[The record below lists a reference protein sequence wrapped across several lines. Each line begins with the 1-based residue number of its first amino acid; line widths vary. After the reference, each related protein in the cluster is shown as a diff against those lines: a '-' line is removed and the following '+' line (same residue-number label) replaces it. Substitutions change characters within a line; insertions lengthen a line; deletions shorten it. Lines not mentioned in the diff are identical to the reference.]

1 MKKIFY
7 SALCVAAL
15 ATTSCSEFLETSSPS
30 VVDGDFVFSN
40 MTTARAAMD
49 GTYEA
54 FRDAIQNDL
63 FGDGFYYA
71 MDVTGSDIE
80 RHPES
85 YTAQL
90 PRHEPECFY
99 VNGTVTGSYVAT
111 GYQKESPSNGYAR
124 SFNTIS
130 KANAVISAMEAMPGF
145 EEQIAAGQPTD
156 ILNLYGE
163 AIAIRAT
170 CYRELIKY
178 YGDVPYNDTFGEPA
192 GGLVGRDSIFE
203 ACLADL
209 QRVEPIMYRLG
220 EKGTDASQITR
231 TYVQGL
237 IGRMA
242 LEAGGYHTRR
252 SDITYH
258 DIDGNVISFEQKGK
272 VNASADNAVYN
283 RRTDYKKFYEIA
295 KTYFGKVLENPGTA
309 KFHLTDPRKNE
320 AARQYNNPYQY
331 FFEQMHETKTE
342 TLADESIYEIV
353 MTMGSGNDARPYSF
367 GRPSA
372 GGSKLSASAGMP
384 CKNYGQ
390 GRINPAFYYGMFDP
404 NDMRRDVSIAVT
416 GSKGNGS
423 EKLLPMA
430 PGSQSNGGGLSLNK
444 WDENRQ
450 DMPYSGQR
458 KSGINAPYM
467 RMAEVYLGY
476 AEACAVTGDEATA
489 KQYLKIVRERSFP
502 AGKANTDA
510 FIASRA
516 SLVEAIIDERGF
528 EYAGEGDRR
537 YTLIRSGFIGEKIKA
552 VKELTKAMLEGL
564 KANGYYEFENG
575 NVISDYVYTKL
586 VDGNAVLGYRLTA
599 QASEAQLADP
609 AKKELVYPSW
619 RGQHDNWESV
629 CAAGGFTYAGAT
641 KTNLAIQGLF
651 EKVDGAALEAAGY
664 TKEAWG
670 KALVDNEEDYYNK
683 YFNGYDF
690 ETAPVYTWPFTPN
703 VVATGGFLNGYGFM
717 N

>member
-1 MKKIFY
+1 MKKILY
-7 SALCVAAL
+7 SALCVAFA
-15 ATTSCSEFLETSSPS
+15 ASSCSDFLETNSPS
-30 VVDGDFVFSN
+30 VVDGDIVFSN
-40 MTTARAAMD
+40 MTSARAAMD

-99 VNGTVTGSYVAT
+99 VNGTVTGSYNAT

-124 SFNTIS
+124 CFKTIGN
-130 KANAVISAMEAMPGF
+130 ANAIISAMEAMSNF
-145 EEQIAAGQPTD
+145 EEEMAAGVPTEV
-156 ILNLYGE
+156 LNLYGE
-163 AIAIRAT
+163 AVAIRAT

-178 YGDVPYNDTFGEPA
+178 YGDVPYTNKA
-192 GGLVGRDSIFE
+192 GVAGVGLVGRDSIYE

-209 QRVEPIMYRLG
+209 IRVEPIMYRLG
-220 EKGTDASQITR
+220 EKGTGKDQISR

-242 LEAGGYHTRR
+242 MEAGGYHTRR
-252 SDITYH
+252 SDVVYR
-258 DIDGNVISFEQKGK
+258 DIEGKEISFEQKGK
-272 VNASADNAVYN
+272 VNANADNAFYG
-283 RRTDYKKFYEIA
+283 RRSDYKKFYETA
-295 KTYFGKVLENPGTA
+295 KTYFGKVLENSGTA
-309 KFHLTDPRKNE
+309 ELLLTDPRKNE
-320 AARQYNNPYQY
+320 ENGRQYNNPYQY
-331 FFEQMHETKTE
+331 FFEEMHQPDEHFAT
-342 TLADESIYEIV
+342 ESIYEIP

-372 GGSKLSASAGMP
+372 GGSKLSKNAGMP

-404 NDMRRDVSIAVT
+404 NDMRRDVSVAVT
-416 GSKGNGS
+416 GSKGDGS
-423 EKLLPMA
+423 EKLLPIK
-430 PGSQSNGGGLSLNK
+430 PGSQTNGGGLSLNK

-450 DMPYSGQR
+450 AKPYTAQR

-467 RMAEVYLGY
+467 RMAEIYLGY
-476 AEACAVTGDEATA
+476 AEACAMTGDDATA
-489 KQYLKIVRERSFP
+489 KQYMKIIRERSFP

-510 FIASRA
+510 FIASRG

-537 YTLIRSGFIGEKIKA
+537 WTLIRTGYIGEKIKA
-552 VKELTKAMLEGL
+552 AKDLTEKMINGL
-564 KANGYYEFENG
+564 RTNGKYEFENG
-575 NVISDYVYTKL
+575 NVISNYVYTKL
-586 VDGNAVLGYRLTA
+586 VDGKSALGYRLTA
-599 QASEAQLADP
+599 QCPAD
-609 AKKELVYPSW
+609 ATGEEKALLYPSW

-629 CAAGGFTYAGAT
+629 CEAGGFKYAGAT

-651 EKVDGAALEAAGY
+651 EEVDGAALVAAGY
-664 TKEAWG
+664 TKEEWG

-683 YFNGYDF
+683 FFNGYDY
-690 ETAPVYTWPFTPN
+690 ETAPIYMWPFTPN
-703 VVATGGFLNGYGFM
+703 TIMTGGIKNGYGFQ

>member
-331 FFEQMHETKTE
+331 FFEQMHETKAE

-552 VKELTKAMLEGL
+552 VKELTKAMIEGL

>member
-331 FFEQMHETKTE
+331 FFEQMHETKSE

-372 GGSKLSASAGMP
+372 GGSKLKANAGMP

-416 GSKGNGS
+416 GSKGDGS
-423 EKLLPMA
+423 EKLLPLK

-552 VKELTKAMLEGL
+552 VKELTKAMIEGL

-599 QASEAQLADP
+599 QASDAQLADP

-629 CAAGGFTYAGAT
+629 CAAGGFTYTGAT

-664 TKEAWG
+664 TKEEWG
-670 KALVDNEEDYYNK
+670 KALVANEEDYYNK

-690 ETAPVYTWPFTPN
+690 VTAPVYTWPFTPN

>member
-331 FFEQMHETKTE
+331 FFEQMHETKAE

-416 GSKGNGS
+416 GSKGDGS

-552 VKELTKAMLEGL
+552 VKELTKAMIEGL

>member
-7 SALCVAAL
+7 SALCVAFA
-15 ATTSCSEFLETSSPS
+15 ASSCSDFLETESPS

-80 RHPES
+80 RHPEA
-85 YTAQL
+85 YGAQL

-99 VNGTVTGSYVAT
+99 VNGTVTSSYVAT

-124 SFNTIS
+124 SFKTIS
-130 KANAVISAMEAMPGF
+130 NANAVISAMEAMPGF
-145 EEQIAAGQPTD
+145 EEEIAAGVPTD

-163 AIAIRAT
+163 AVAIRAT
-170 CYRELIKY
+170 AYRELIKY

-203 ACLADL
+203 ACIADL
-209 QRVEPIMYRLG
+209 IRVEPIMYRLG
-220 EKGTDASQITR
+220 EKGTDKDQISR

-242 LEAGGYHTRR
+242 MEAGGYHTRR
-252 SDITYH
+252 SDIVYR
-258 DIDGNVISFEQKGK
+258 DIEGNEIAFETKGK
-272 VNASADNAVYN
+272 PNANAANAVYG
-283 RRTDYKKFYEIA
+283 RRSDYKKFYEIA
-295 KTYFGKVLENPGTA
+295 KTYFKACLDNSGTA
-309 KFHLTDPRKNE
+309 QLLLTDPRANVG
-320 AARQYNNPYQY
+320 NPYQY
-331 FFEQMHETKTE
+331 FFEEMHMGDEHYAT
-342 TLADESIYEIV
+342 ESIYEIP

-372 GGSKLSASAGMP
+372 GGSSLKANAGMP

-404 NDMRRDVSIAVT
+404 NDMRRDVSVAVT
-416 GSKGNGS
+416 GSKGDGS
-423 EKLLPMA
+423 EQLLPFV
-430 PGSQSNGGGLSLNK
+430 PGSQTKGGGLSLNK

-450 DMPYSGQR
+450 TLPYAKQR

-467 RMAEVYLGY
+467 RMAEIYLGY
-476 AEACAVTGDEATA
+476 AEACAMTGDEATA
-489 KQYLKIVRERSFP
+489 KQYMKIIRERSFP

-510 FIASRA
+510 FIASRG

-537 YTLIRSGFIGEKIKA
+537 YTLIRSGFIAEKIKA
-552 VKELTKAMLEGL
+552 TKELTKKMIDGL
-564 KANGYYEFENG
+564 RANGKYEFENG
-575 NVISDYVYTKL
+575 NVISDYIYTKL
-586 VDGNAVLGYRLTA
+586 VDGKKVLGYRLTTEPTA
-599 QASEAQLADP
+599 EELADP
-609 AKKELVYPSW
+609 AKKELVYPAW
-619 RGQHDNWESV
+619 RGQHNDWESV
-629 CAAGGFTYAGAT
+629 CQAGGFEFTGA
-641 KTNLAIQGLF
+641 KELTNLAIQGLF
-651 EKVDGAALEAAGY
+651 EEVDGAALEAAGY
-664 TKEAWG
+664 TKEKWG
-670 KALVDNEEDYYNK
+670 IALVENEEDYHNK
-683 YFNGYDF
+683 YFNGYDYQS
-690 ETAPVYTWPFTPN
+690 APIYLWPFTPN
-703 VVATGGFLNGYGFM
+703 VVATGGFTNGYGFQ

>member
-1 MKKIFY
+1 MKKILY

-15 ATTSCSEFLETSSPS
+15 ATTSCSDFLETSSPS

-63 FGDGFYYA
+63 FGDGLYYA
-71 MDVTGSDIE
+71 SDIAGSDIE

-99 VNGTVTGSYVAT
+99 VNGTVTSTYNAT

-124 SFNTIS
+124 CFKTIS
-130 KANAVISAMEAMPGF
+130 NANAVISAMEAMPGF
-145 EEQIAAGQPTD
+145 DEQIAAGVPTE

-192 GGLVGRDSIFE
+192 GALVGRDSIYE
-203 ACLADL
+203 ACIADL
-209 QRVEPIMYRLG
+209 INVEPIMYRLG
-220 EKGTDASQITR
+220 EKGTDKNQISR

-252 SDITYH
+252 SDIVYH
-258 DIDGNVISFEQKGK
+258 DIEGNVISFEQKGK
-272 VNASADNAVYN
+272 VNASAENAVYN

-295 KTYFGKVLENPGTA
+295 KTYFGYCIENSGTA

-331 FFEQMHETKTE
+331 FFEQMHQGDEVY
-342 TLADESIYEIV
+342 ADESIYEIA

-367 GRPSA
+367 GRPSS
-372 GGSKLSASAGMP
+372 GGSKLSKNAGMP

-404 NDMRRDVSIAVT
+404 NDMRRDVSVAVT
-416 GSKGNGS
+416 GSNGNGS
-423 EKLLPMA
+423 EAILPIA
-430 PGSQSNGGGLSLNK
+430 PNSQAKGGGLSLNK

-450 DMPYSGQR
+450 AKPYSAQR

-476 AEACAVTGDEATA
+476 AEACAMTGDNATA

-510 FIASRA
+510 FIASRG

-552 VKELTKAMLEGL
+552 TKDLTKAMIDGL
-564 KANGYYEFENG
+564 KANGYYQFENG
-575 NVISDYVYTKL
+575 NVISNYVYTKL
-586 VDGNAVLGYRLTA
+586 VDAKSLIGYRLTA
-599 QASEAQLADP
+599 QASEAQMADP
-609 AKKELVYPSW
+609 EIKAIVYPSW
-619 RGQHDNWESV
+619 RGQHDDWASV
-629 CAAGGFTYAGAT
+629 CSAGGFEFAGA
-641 KTNLAIQGLF
+641 KDNTNLAIQGLF
-651 EKVDGAALEAAGY
+651 EQVDGEALKAAGY
-664 TKEAWG
+664 SEVEWG
-670 KALVDNEEDYYNK
+670 KALVANEEDYYNK
-683 YFNGYDF
+683 FFNGYDF
-690 ETAPVYTWPFTPN
+690 VTAPVYLWPFTPN
-703 VVATGGFLNGYGFM
+703 VVSTGGFRNGYGFQ

>member
-331 FFEQMHETKTE
+331 FFEQMHETKSE

-372 GGSKLSASAGMP
+372 GGSKLKANAGMP

-416 GSKGNGS
+416 GSKGDGS
-423 EKLLPMA
+423 EKLLPMK

-552 VKELTKAMLEGL
+552 VKELTKAMIEGL

-629 CAAGGFTYAGAT
+629 CAAGGFTYTGAT

-664 TKEAWG
+664 TKEEWG
-670 KALVDNEEDYYNK
+670 KALVANEEDYYNK
-683 YFNGYDF
+683 FFNGYDF

>member
-7 SALCVAAL
+7 SALCVAFA
-15 ATTSCSEFLETSSPS
+15 ASSCSDFLETESPS

-99 VNGTVTGSYVAT
+99 VNGTVTSSYVAT

-124 SFNTIS
+124 SFKTIS
-130 KANAVISAMEAMPGF
+130 NANAVISAMEAMPGF
-145 EEQIAAGQPTD
+145 EEEIAAGVPTD

-163 AIAIRAT
+163 AVAIRAT
-170 CYRELIKY
+170 AYRELIKY

-203 ACLADL
+203 ACIADL
-209 QRVEPIMYRLG
+209 IRVEPIMYRLG
-220 EKGTDASQITR
+220 EKGTDKDQISR

-252 SDITYH
+252 SDIVYR
-258 DIDGNVISFEQKGK
+258 DIDGNEISFETKGK
-272 VNASADNAVYN
+272 PNANAAQAVYG

-295 KTYFGKVLENPGTA
+295 KTYFKACLDNSGTA
-309 KFHLTDPRKNE
+309 QLLLTDPRANND
-320 AARQYNNPYQY
+320 AGNRQYNNPYQY
-331 FFEQMHETKTE
+331 FFEEMHMGDEHYAT
-342 TLADESIYEIV
+342 ESIYEIP

-372 GGSKLSASAGMP
+372 GGSKLSAKAGMP

-416 GSKGNGS
+416 GSKGDGS
-423 EKLLPMA
+423 EKLLPFA

-450 DMPYSGQR
+450 AKPYAAQR

-467 RMAEVYLGY
+467 RMAEIYLGY
-476 AEACAVTGDEATA
+476 AEACAVTDDEATA
-489 KQYLKIVRERSFP
+489 KQYMKIIRERSFP

-510 FIASRA
+510 FIASRG

-537 YTLIRSGFIGEKIKA
+537 YTLIRTGFIADKIKA
-552 VKELTKAMLEGL
+552 TKELTKKMIDGL
-564 KANGYYEFENG
+564 KANGKYEFENG

-586 VDGNAVLGYRLTA
+586 VDGKAVLGYRLTA
-599 QASEAQLADP
+599 QCPEGATGEEKAL
-609 AKKELVYPSW
+609 LYPSW

-629 CAAGGFTYAGAT
+629 CAAGGFEFAGA
-641 KTNLAIQGLF
+641 KELTNLAIQGLF
-651 EKVDGAALEAAGY
+651 EEVDGAALEAAGY
-664 TKEAWG
+664 EKVEWG
-670 KALVDNEEDYYNK
+670 KALAANEEDYYNK
-683 YFNGYDF
+683 YFNGYDYQS
-690 ETAPVYTWPFTPN
+690 APIYMWPFTPN
-703 VVATGGFLNGYGFM
+703 VIATGGFTNGYGFQ

>member
-80 RHPES
+80 RHPET

-99 VNGTVTGSYVAT
+99 VNGTVTGSYIAT

-331 FFEQMHETKTE
+331 FFEQMHETKAE

-372 GGSKLSASAGMP
+372 GGSKLKANAGMP

-552 VKELTKAMLEGL
+552 VKELTKAMIEGL

-670 KALVDNEEDYYNK
+670 KALVANEEDYYNK

>member
-331 FFEQMHETKTE
+331 FFEQMHETKAE

-372 GGSKLSASAGMP
+372 GGSKLTTKAGMP

-416 GSKGNGS
+416 GSKGDGS

-450 DMPYSGQR
+450 DMPYSAQR

-552 VKELTKAMLEGL
+552 VKELTKAMIEGL

-599 QASEAQLADP
+599 QASETQLADP

-629 CAAGGFTYAGAT
+629 CAAGGFTYTGAT

-664 TKEAWG
+664 TKEEWG
-670 KALVDNEEDYYNK
+670 KALVANEEDYYNK
-683 YFNGYDF
+683 FFNGYDF

>member
-372 GGSKLSASAGMP
+372 GGSKLKANAGMP

-416 GSKGNGS
+416 GSKGDGS
-423 EKLLPMA
+423 EKLLPMK

-552 VKELTKAMLEGL
+552 VKELTKAMIEGL

-629 CAAGGFTYAGAT
+629 CAAGGFTYTGAT

-664 TKEAWG
+664 TKEEWG
-670 KALVDNEEDYYNK
+670 KALVANEEDYYNK
-683 YFNGYDF
+683 FFNGYDF

>member
-331 FFEQMHETKTE
+331 FFEQMHETKSE

-372 GGSKLSASAGMP
+372 GGSKLKANAGMP

-416 GSKGNGS
+416 GSKGDGS
-423 EKLLPMA
+423 EKLLPMK

-552 VKELTKAMLEGL
+552 VKELTQAMIEGL

-629 CAAGGFTYAGAT
+629 CAAGGFTYTGAT

-664 TKEAWG
+664 TKEEWG
-670 KALVDNEEDYYNK
+670 KALVANEEDYYNK
-683 YFNGYDF
+683 FFNGYDF

>member
-331 FFEQMHETKTE
+331 FFEQMHETKSE

-372 GGSKLSASAGMP
+372 GGSKLTTKAGMP

-416 GSKGNGS
+416 GSKGDGS

-552 VKELTKAMLEGL
+552 VKELTKAMIEGL

-629 CAAGGFTYAGAT
+629 CAAGGFTYTGAT

-664 TKEAWG
+664 TKEEWG
-670 KALVDNEEDYYNK
+670 KALVANEEDYYNK

-690 ETAPVYTWPFTPN
+690 VTAPVYTWPFTPN

>member
-7 SALCVAAL
+7 SALCVAFA
-15 ATTSCSEFLETSSPS
+15 ASSCSDFLETESPS

-80 RHPES
+80 RHPEA
-85 YTAQL
+85 YGAQL

-124 SFNTIS
+124 SFKTIS
-130 KANAVISAMEAMPGF
+130 NANAVISAMEAKPGF
-145 EEQIAAGQPTD
+145 EEEIAAGVPTD
-156 ILNLYGE
+156 LLNLYGE
-163 AIAIRAT
+163 AVAIRAT
-170 CYRELIKY
+170 AYRELIKY

-203 ACLADL
+203 ACIADL
-209 QRVEPIMYRLG
+209 IRVEPIMYRLG
-220 EKGTDASQITR
+220 EKGTDKDQISR

-252 SDITYH
+252 SDIVYR
-258 DIDGNVISFEQKGK
+258 DIEGNEISFETKGK
-272 VNASADNAVYN
+272 PNANAANAVYG
-283 RRTDYKKFYEIA
+283 RRSDYKKFYEIA
-295 KTYFGKVLENPGTA
+295 KTYFKACLDNSGTA
-309 KFHLTDPRKNE
+309 QLLLTDPRKNND
-320 AARQYNNPYQY
+320 AGNRQYNNPYQY
-331 FFEQMHETKTE
+331 FFEEMHMGDEHYAT
-342 TLADESIYEIV
+342 ESIYEIP

-372 GGSKLSASAGMP
+372 GGSSLKKNAGMP

-416 GSKGNGS
+416 GSKGDGS
-423 EKLLPMA
+423 EQLLPFV
-430 PGSQSNGGGLSLNK
+430 PGSQTKGGGLSLNK

-450 DMPYSGQR
+450 KLPYAKQR

-467 RMAEVYLGY
+467 RIAEIYLGY
-476 AEACAVTGDEATA
+476 AEACAMTGDEATA
-489 KQYLKIVRERSFP
+489 KQYMKIIRERSFP

-510 FIASRA
+510 FIASRG

-537 YTLIRSGFIGEKIKA
+537 YTLIRTGFIAEKIKA
-552 VKELTKAMLEGL
+552 TKELTKKMIDGL
-564 KANGYYEFENG
+564 KANGKYEFENG

-586 VDGNAVLGYRLTA
+586 VDGKAVLGYRLTA
-599 QASEAQLADP
+599 QCPEGATGEEKAL
-609 AKKELVYPSW
+609 LYPSW

-629 CAAGGFTYAGAT
+629 CAAGGFEFAGA
-641 KTNLAIQGLF
+641 KELTNLAIQGLF
-651 EKVDGAALEAAGY
+651 EEVDGAALEAAGY
-664 TKEAWG
+664 TKVEWG
-670 KALVDNEEDYYNK
+670 KALAANEEDYHNK
-683 YFNGYDF
+683 YFNGYDYQS
-690 ETAPVYTWPFTPN
+690 APIYMWPFTPN
-703 VVATGGFLNGYGFM
+703 VIATGGFTNGYGFQ

>member
-15 ATTSCSEFLETSSPS
+15 ATTSCSDFLETSSPS

-99 VNGTVTGSYVAT
+99 VNGTVTGTYVAT

-130 KANAVISAMEAMPGF
+130 KANAVISAMEAMDGF

-163 AIAIRAT
+163 AVAIRAT

-192 GGLVGRDSIFE
+192 GDLVGRDSIFE
-203 ACLADL
+203 ACLIDL

-252 SDITYH
+252 SDIVYR
-258 DIDGNVISFEQKGK
+258 DIDGNEISFEQKGK
-272 VNASADNAVYN
+272 VNANADNAVYN

-320 AARQYNNPYQY
+320 EARQYNNPYQY

-372 GGSKLSASAGMP
+372 GGSKLKANAGMP

-416 GSKGNGS
+416 GSKGDGS
-423 EKLLPMA
+423 EKLLPMK

-510 FIASRA
+510 FIASRG

-552 VKELTKAMLEGL
+552 VKELTKAMIAGL
-564 KANGYYEFENG
+564 KADHYYEFENG

-586 VDGNAVLGYRLTA
+586 VDGNDVLGYRLTA

-609 AKKELVYPSW
+609 AKKELAYPSW

-629 CAAGGFTYAGAT
+629 CAAGGFTFAGAT

-664 TKEAWG
+664 TKEEWG

-690 ETAPVYTWPFTPN
+690 ETAPIYLWPFTPN
-703 VVATGGFLNGYGFM
+703 VVATGGFRNGYGFQ

>member
-331 FFEQMHETKTE
+331 FFEQMHETKAE

-372 GGSKLSASAGMP
+372 GGSKLTASAGMP

-416 GSKGNGS
+416 GSKGDGS

-450 DMPYSGQR
+450 DMPYSAQR

-683 YFNGYDF
+683 FFNGYDF

>member
-15 ATTSCSEFLETSSPS
+15 ATTSCSDFLETSSPS

-130 KANAVISAMEAMPGF
+130 KANAVISAMEQMEGF

-163 AIAIRAT
+163 AVAIRAT

-203 ACLADL
+203 ACLQDL
-209 QRVEPIMYRLG
+209 IRVEPIMYRLG
-220 EKGTDASQITR
+220 EKGTDASQISR

-242 LEAGGYHTRR
+242 LEAAGYHTRR
-252 SDITYH
+252 SDIVYH
-258 DIDGNVISFEQKGK
+258 DIEGNVINFEQKGK
-272 VNASADNAVYN
+272 PNAAAENAVYG
-283 RRTDYKKFYEIA
+283 RRSDYKKFYEIA
-295 KTYFGKVLENPGTA
+295 KTYFKACLDNPGTA

-320 AARQYNNPYQY
+320 ANRQYNNPYQY
-331 FFEQMHETKTE
+331 FFEQMHVTGEEK
-342 TLADESIYEIV
+342 LADESIYEIV

-372 GGSKLSASAGMP
+372 GGSKLSATAGMP

-416 GSKGNGS
+416 GSKGDGS
-423 EKLLPMA
+423 EKLLPIK

-450 DMPYSGQR
+450 AMPYTGQR

-467 RMAEVYLGY
+467 RMAEIYLGY
-476 AEACAVTGDEATA
+476 AEACAMTGDEATA

-510 FIASRA
+510 FIAKYA
-516 SLVEAIIDERGF
+516 TLQEAIIDERGF

-537 YTLIRSGFIGEKIKA
+537 YTLIRAGLIGEKIKA
-552 VKELTKAMLEGL
+552 VKELTKKMIDGL

-586 VDGNAVLGYRLTA
+586 VDGKEVLGYRLTA
-599 QASEAQLADP
+599 QASEAELADP

-619 RGQHDNWESV
+619 RGQHDNWAEV

-651 EKVDGAALEAAGY
+651 EKVDGEALKAAGY
-664 TKEAWG
+664 TAEEWG

-690 ETAPVYTWPFTPN
+690 ETAPVYLWPFTPN
-703 VVATGGFLNGYGFM
+703 VVATGGFRNGYGFQ

>member
-331 FFEQMHETKTE
+331 FFEQMHETKAE

-416 GSKGNGS
+416 GSKGDGS
-423 EKLLPMA
+423 EKLLPMK

-552 VKELTKAMLEGL
+552 VKELTKAMIEGL

-629 CAAGGFTYAGAT
+629 CAAGGFTYTGAT

-664 TKEAWG
+664 TKEEWG

-683 YFNGYDF
+683 FFNGYDF

>member
-15 ATTSCSEFLETSSPS
+15 ATTSCSDFLETSSPS

-145 EEQIAAGQPTD
+145 EEELAAGTPTD

-203 ACLADL
+203 ACIADL
-209 QRVEPIMYRLG
+209 IRVEPIMYRLG
-220 EKGTDASQITR
+220 EKSTDASQISR

-252 SDITYH
+252 SDITYR
-258 DIDGNVISFEQKGK
+258 DIDGNEISFEQKGQP
-272 VNASADNAVYN
+272 NANAENAVYN
-283 RRTDYKKFYEIA
+283 RRTDYEKFYEIA
-295 KTYFGKVLENPGTA
+295 KTYFKAVLDNPGTA
-309 KFHLTDPRKNE
+309 TLHLTDPRANNDMGN
-320 AARQYNNPYQY
+320 RQYNNPYQY
-331 FFEQMHETKTE
+331 FFEQMHEPDE
-342 TLADESIYEIV
+342 TFADESIYEIP

-372 GGSKLSASAGMP
+372 GGSKLAKNAGMP

-416 GSKGNGS
+416 GSKGDGS
-423 EKLLPMA
+423 EQLLPFA

-450 DMPYSGQR
+450 DKPYAAQR

-467 RMAEVYLGY
+467 RMAEIYLGY
-476 AEACAVTGDEATA
+476 AEACAVTGDVSTA
-489 KQYLKIVRERSFP
+489 KQYLKIIRERSFP

-510 FIASRA
+510 FIDKYA
-516 SLVEAIIDERGF
+516 SLEEAIIDERGF

-537 YTLIRSGFIGEKIKA
+537 YTLIRTGLIGEKIKA
-552 VKELTKAMLEGL
+552 VKELTKAMLDGL

-586 VDGNAVLGYRLTA
+586 VDAKALVGYRLTA
-599 QASEAQLADP
+599 QCPEDATGEVKAVL
-609 AKKELVYPSW
+609 YPSW
-619 RGQHDNWESV
+619 RGQHDDWKSV
-629 CAAGGFTYAGAT
+629 CEAGGFEFAGAT
-641 KTNLAIQGLF
+641 TNTNLAIQGLF
-651 EKVDGAALEAAGY
+651 EQVDGDALVAAGY
-664 TKEAWG
+664 EKVEWG
-670 KALVDNEEDYYNK
+670 KALVANEEDYYNK
-683 YFNGYDF
+683 FFNGYDYV
-690 ETAPVYTWPFTPN
+690 TAPVYVWPFTPN
-703 VVATGGFLNGYGFM
+703 VVVTGGFRNGYGFM

>member
-15 ATTSCSEFLETSSPS
+15 ATTSCSDFLETSSPS

-99 VNGTVTGSYVAT
+99 VNGTVTGTYVAT

-130 KANAVISAMEAMPGF
+130 KANAVISAMEAMDGF

-163 AIAIRAT
+163 AVAIRAT

-203 ACLADL
+203 ACLIDL

-252 SDITYH
+252 SDIVYR

-272 VNASADNAVYN
+272 VNANADNAVYN

-320 AARQYNNPYQY
+320 EARQYNNPYQY

-372 GGSKLSASAGMP
+372 GGSKLKANAGMP

-416 GSKGNGS
+416 GSKGDGS
-423 EKLLPMA
+423 EKLLPMK

-510 FIASRA
+510 FIASRG

-552 VKELTKAMLEGL
+552 VKELTKAMIEGL
-564 KANGYYEFENG
+564 KANHYYEFENG

-586 VDGNAVLGYRLTA
+586 VDGNDVLGYRLTA

-609 AKKELVYPSW
+609 AKKELAYPSW

-629 CAAGGFTYAGAT
+629 CAAGGFTFAGAT

-664 TKEAWG
+664 TKEEWG

-690 ETAPVYTWPFTPN
+690 VTAPIYLWPFTPN
-703 VVATGGFLNGYGFM
+703 VVATGGFLNGYGFQ

>member
-331 FFEQMHETKTE
+331 FFEQMHETKSE

-372 GGSKLSASAGMP
+372 GGSKLKANAGMP

-552 VKELTKAMLEGL
+552 VKELTKAMIEGL

-629 CAAGGFTYAGAT
+629 CAAGGFTYTGAT

-664 TKEAWG
+664 TKEEWG
-670 KALVDNEEDYYNK
+670 KALVANEEDYYNK

>member
-7 SALCVAAL
+7 SALCVAFA
-15 ATTSCSEFLETSSPS
+15 ASSCSDFLETESPS

-80 RHPES
+80 RHPEA
-85 YTAQL
+85 YGAQL

-124 SFNTIS
+124 SFKTIS
-130 KANAVISAMEAMPGF
+130 NANAVISAMEAKPGF
-145 EEQIAAGQPTD
+145 EEEIAAGVPTD
-156 ILNLYGE
+156 LLNLYGE
-163 AIAIRAT
+163 AVAIRAT
-170 CYRELIKY
+170 AYRELIKY

-203 ACLADL
+203 ACIADL
-209 QRVEPIMYRLG
+209 IRVEPIMYRLG
-220 EKGTDASQITR
+220 EKGTDKDQISR

-242 LEAGGYHTRR
+242 MEAGGYHTRR
-252 SDITYH
+252 SDIVYR
-258 DIDGNVISFEQKGK
+258 DIEGNEIAFETKGK
-272 VNASADNAVYN
+272 PNANAANAVYG
-283 RRTDYKKFYEIA
+283 RRSDYKKFYEIA
-295 KTYFGKVLENPGTA
+295 KTYFKACLDNSGTA
-309 KFHLTDPRKNE
+309 QLLLTDPRANVG
-320 AARQYNNPYQY
+320 NPYQY
-331 FFEQMHETKTE
+331 FFEEMHMGDEHYAT
-342 TLADESIYEIV
+342 ESIYEIP

-372 GGSKLSASAGMP
+372 GGSSLKANAGMP

-404 NDMRRDVSIAVT
+404 NDMRRDVSVAVT
-416 GSKGNGS
+416 GSKGDGS
-423 EKLLPMA
+423 EQLLPFV
-430 PGSQSNGGGLSLNK
+430 PGSQTKGGGLSLNK

-450 DMPYSGQR
+450 TLPYAKQR

-467 RMAEVYLGY
+467 RMAEIYLGY
-476 AEACAVTGDEATA
+476 AEACAMTGDEATA
-489 KQYLKIVRERSFP
+489 KQYMKIIRERSFP

-510 FIASRA
+510 FIASRG

-537 YTLIRSGFIGEKIKA
+537 YTLIRSGFIAEKIKA
-552 VKELTKAMLEGL
+552 TKELTKKMIDGL
-564 KANGYYEFENG
+564 RANGKYEFENG
-575 NVISDYVYTKL
+575 NVISDYIYTKL
-586 VDGNAVLGYRLTA
+586 VDGKKVLGYRLTTEPTA
-599 QASEAQLADP
+599 EELADP
-609 AKKELVYPSW
+609 AKKELVYPAW
-619 RGQHDNWESV
+619 RGQHNDWESV
-629 CAAGGFTYAGAT
+629 CQAGGFEFTGA
-641 KTNLAIQGLF
+641 KELTNLAIQGLF
-651 EKVDGAALEAAGY
+651 EEVDGAALEAAGY
-664 TKEAWG
+664 TKEKWG
-670 KALVDNEEDYYNK
+670 IALVENEEDYHNK
-683 YFNGYDF
+683 YFNGYDYQS
-690 ETAPVYTWPFTPN
+690 APIYLWPFTPN
-703 VVATGGFLNGYGFM
+703 VVATGGFTNGYGFQ

>member
-7 SALCVAAL
+7 SALCVAFA
-15 ATTSCSEFLETSSPS
+15 ASSCSDFLETESPS

-99 VNGTVTGSYVAT
+99 VNGTVTSSYVAT

-124 SFNTIS
+124 SFKTIS
-130 KANAVISAMEAMPGF
+130 NANAVISAMEAMPGF
-145 EEQIAAGQPTD
+145 EEEIAAGVPTD

-163 AIAIRAT
+163 AVAIRAT
-170 CYRELIKY
+170 AYRELIKY

-203 ACLADL
+203 ACIADL
-209 QRVEPIMYRLG
+209 IRVEPIMYRLG
-220 EKGTDASQITR
+220 EKGTDKDQISR

-252 SDITYH
+252 SDIVYR
-258 DIDGNVISFEQKGK
+258 DIDGNEISFETKGK
-272 VNASADNAVYN
+272 PNANAAQAVYG

-295 KTYFGKVLENPGTA
+295 KTYFKACLDNSGTA
-309 KFHLTDPRKNE
+309 QLLLTDPRANND
-320 AARQYNNPYQY
+320 AGNRQYNNPYQY
-331 FFEQMHETKTE
+331 FFEEMHMGDEHYAT
-342 TLADESIYEIV
+342 ESIYEIP

-372 GGSKLSASAGMP
+372 GGSKLSAKAGMP

-416 GSKGNGS
+416 GSKGDGS
-423 EKLLPMA
+423 EKLLPFA

-450 DMPYSGQR
+450 AKPYAAQR

-467 RMAEVYLGY
+467 RMAEIYLGY

-489 KQYLKIVRERSFP
+489 KQYMKIIRERSFP

-510 FIASRA
+510 FIASRG

-537 YTLIRSGFIGEKIKA
+537 YTLIRTGFIADKIKA
-552 VKELTKAMLEGL
+552 TKELTKKMIDGL
-564 KANGYYEFENG
+564 KANGKYEFENG

-586 VDGNAVLGYRLTA
+586 VDGKAVLGYRLTA
-599 QASEAQLADP
+599 QCPEGATGEEKAL
-609 AKKELVYPSW
+609 LYPSW

-629 CAAGGFTYAGAT
+629 CAAGGFEFAGA
-641 KTNLAIQGLF
+641 KELTNLAIQGLF
-651 EKVDGAALEAAGY
+651 EEVDGAALEAAGY
-664 TKEAWG
+664 EKVEWG
-670 KALVDNEEDYYNK
+670 KALAANEEDYYNK
-683 YFNGYDF
+683 YFNGYDYQS
-690 ETAPVYTWPFTPN
+690 APIYMWPFTPN
-703 VVATGGFLNGYGFM
+703 VIATGGFTNGYGFQ

>member
-7 SALCVAAL
+7 SALCVVAL

-331 FFEQMHETKTE
+331 FFEQMHETKSE

-372 GGSKLSASAGMP
+372 GGSKLKANAGMP

-416 GSKGNGS
+416 GSKGDGS
-423 EKLLPMA
+423 EKLLPMK

-552 VKELTKAMLEGL
+552 VKELTKAMIEGL

-629 CAAGGFTYAGAT
+629 CAAGGFTYTGAT

-664 TKEAWG
+664 TKEEWG
-670 KALVDNEEDYYNK
+670 KALVANEEDYYNK
-683 YFNGYDF
+683 FFNGYDF

>member
-15 ATTSCSEFLETSSPS
+15 ATTSCSDFLETSSPS

-124 SFNTIS
+124 SFKTIS
-130 KANAVISAMEAMPGF
+130 NANAVISAMEQMPGF
-145 EEQIAAGQPTD
+145 DEQIAAGQPTD

-163 AIAIRAT
+163 AVAIRAT

-192 GGLVGRDSIFE
+192 GQLVGRDSIFE
-203 ACLADL
+203 ACIADL
-209 QRVEPIMYRLG
+209 IRVEPIMYRLG
-220 EKGTDASQITR
+220 ENGTEKNQISR
-231 TYVQGL
+231 SYVQGL

-242 LEAGGYHTRR
+242 MEAAGYHTRR
-252 SDITYH
+252 SDITYR
-258 DIDGNVISFEQKGK
+258 DIEGKEIQFEQIGK
-272 VNASADNAVYN
+272 ANASAENAVYN

-295 KTYFGKVLENPGTA
+295 KTYFGMCLQNSGTA
-309 KFHLTDPRKNE
+309 QLLLTDPRANGD
-320 AARQYNNPYQY
+320 AGNRQYNNPYQY
-331 FFEQMHETKTE
+331 FFEEMHMGDEHYAT
-342 TLADESIYEIV
+342 ESIYEIA

-372 GGSKLSASAGMP
+372 GGSKLSKNAGMP

-416 GSKGNGS
+416 GSKGDGS
-423 EKLLPMA
+423 EKLIPMK
-430 PGSQSNGGGLSLNK
+430 PGSQTNGGGLSLNK

-450 DMPYSGQR
+450 AKPYTGQR

-467 RMAEVYLGY
+467 RMAEIYVGY
-476 AEACAVTGDEATA
+476 AEACAMTGDEATA
-489 KQYLKIVRERSFP
+489 KQYLKIIRERSFP

-510 FIASRA
+510 FIAKYA
-516 SLVEAIIDERGF
+516 TLQEAIIDERGF

-537 YTLIRSGFIGEKIKA
+537 YTLIRSGFIAKKIKA
-552 VKELTKAMLEGL
+552 TKELTKAMIDGL

-586 VDGNAVLGYRLTA
+586 VDAKKMLGYRLTA
-599 QASEAQLADP
+599 QCPENATGEEKAVL
-609 AKKELVYPSW
+609 YPSW
-619 RGQHDNWESV
+619 RGQHDNWESI
-629 CAAGGFTYAGAT
+629 CAAGGFTFAGAAEN
-641 KTNLAIQGLF
+641 TNLAIQGLF
-651 EKVDGAALEAAGY
+651 EQVDGAALEAAGY
-664 TKEAWG
+664 TKVEWG
-670 KALVDNEEDYYNK
+670 KALVANEEDYYNK

-690 ETAPVYTWPFTPN
+690 ESAPVYVWPFTPN
-703 VVATGGFLNGYGFM
+703 IIATGGFRNGYGFM

>member
-71 MDVTGSDIE
+71 MDVAGSDIE

-90 PRHEPECFY
+90 PRHVPECFY
-99 VNGTVTGSYVAT
+99 VNGTEIASYTAV

-124 SFNTIS
+124 CFNTIS
-130 KANAVISAMEAMPGF
+130 KANAVISAMEQMEGF
-145 EEQIAAGQPTD
+145 EEQIAAGVPTD

-178 YGDVPYNDTFGEPA
+178 YGDVPYNDTFGQPA

-203 ACLADL
+203 ACLVDL

-220 EKGTDASQITR
+220 ENGTDKDQISR

-242 LEAGGYHTRR
+242 LEAAGYHTRR
-252 SDITYH
+252 SDIVYR
-258 DIDGNVISFEQKGK
+258 DVEGNVISFEQKGK
-272 VNASADNAVYN
+272 PNAAAANAVYG
-283 RRTDYKKFYEIA
+283 RRSDYVKFYEIA
-295 KTYFGKVLENPGTA
+295 KTYFGKVLENSGTA
-309 KFHLTDPRKNE
+309 KFNLTDPRANVG
-320 AARQYNNPYQY
+320 NPYQY
-331 FFEQMHETKTE
+331 FFQQMHMGDEVY
-342 TLADESIYEIV
+342 ADESIYEIV

-372 GGSKLSASAGMP
+372 GGSKLSATAGMP

-404 NDMRRDVSIAVT
+404 NDMRRDVSITVT
-416 GSKGNGS
+416 GSKGDGS
-423 EKLLPMA
+423 EKLLPLK

-450 DMPYSGQR
+450 EKPYAGQR

-476 AEACAVTGDEATA
+476 AEACAMTGDAATA
-489 KQYLKIVRERSFP
+489 KQYLKLVRERSFP

-510 FIASRA
+510 FIAKYST
-516 SLVEAIIDERGF
+516 LQEAIIDERGF

-537 YTLIRSGFIGEKIKA
+537 YTLIRSGFVGEKIKA
-552 VKELTKAMLEGL
+552 VKELTKKMIDGL
-564 KANGYYEFENG
+564 KAQGYYEFENG

-586 VDGNAVLGYRLTA
+586 VDGKAVLGYRLTTEPTA
-599 QASEAQLADP
+599 EELADP
-609 AKKELVYPSW
+609 AKKELVYPAW
-619 RGQHDNWESV
+619 RGQHNNWESV
-629 CAAGGFTYAGAT
+629 CSAGGFTYAGAT
-641 KTNLAIQGLF
+641 ATNLAIQGLF
-651 EKVDGAALEAAGY
+651 EKVDGAALESAGY
-664 TKEAWG
+664 TKEEWG
-670 KALVDNEEDYYNK
+670 KALVANEEDYYNK
-683 YFNGYDF
+683 LFNGYDY
-690 ETAPVYTWPFTPN
+690 ETAPVYLWPFTPN
-703 VVATGGFLNGYGFM
+703 VVATGGFTNGYNFK
-717 N
+717 NE

>member
-331 FFEQMHETKTE
+331 FFEQMHETKSE

-372 GGSKLSASAGMP
+372 GGSKLKANAGMP

-416 GSKGNGS
+416 GSKGDGS
-423 EKLLPMA
+423 EKLLPMK

-552 VKELTKAMLEGL
+552 VKELTKAMIEGL
-564 KANGYYEFENG
+564 KSNGYYEFENG

-629 CAAGGFTYAGAT
+629 CAAGGFTYTGAT

-664 TKEAWG
+664 TKEEWG
-670 KALVDNEEDYYNK
+670 KALVANEEDYYNK
-683 YFNGYDF
+683 FFNGYDF

>member
-7 SALCVAAL
+7 SALCVAFA
-15 ATTSCSEFLETSSPS
+15 ASSCSDFLETESPS

-80 RHPES
+80 RHPEA
-85 YTAQL
+85 YGAQL

-99 VNGTVTGSYVAT
+99 VNGTVTSSYVST

-130 KANAVISAMEAMPGF
+130 NANAVISAMEAKPGF
-145 EEQIAAGQPTD
+145 EEEIAAGVPTD

-170 CYRELIKY
+170 AYRELIKY
-178 YGDVPYNDTFGEPA
+178 YGDVPYNDTFGVPA
-192 GGLVGRDSIFE
+192 GGLVGRDSIYE

-209 QRVEPIMYRLG
+209 IRVEPIMYRLG
-220 EKGTDASQITR
+220 EKGTDKDQISR

-242 LEAGGYHTRR
+242 LEAGGYQTRR
-252 SDITYH
+252 SDIVYR
-258 DIDGNVISFEQKGK
+258 DIEGNELTFETMGK
-272 VNASADNAVYN
+272 PNTNAANAVYG
-283 RRTDYKKFYEIA
+283 RRSDYKKFYEIA
-295 KTYFGKVLENPGTA
+295 KTYFKLCLENSGTA
-309 KFHLTDPRKNE
+309 QLLLTDPRANVG
-320 AARQYNNPYQY
+320 NPYQY
-331 FFEQMHETKTE
+331 FFEEMHMGDEHYAT
-342 TLADESIYEIV
+342 ESIYEIP

-372 GGSKLSASAGMP
+372 GGSKLSDKAGMP

-404 NDMRRDVSIAVT
+404 NDMRRDVSVAVT
-416 GSKGNGS
+416 GSKGDGS
-423 EKLLPMA
+423 EKLLPFA

-450 DMPYSGQR
+450 AKPYSGQR

-467 RMAEVYLGY
+467 RIAEIYLGY

-489 KQYLKIVRERSFP
+489 KQYMKIIRERSFP
-502 AGKANTDA
+502 AGMDNTDA
-510 FIASRA
+510 FIASRG

-537 YTLIRSGFIGEKIKA
+537 FTLIRSGFIGDKIMA
-552 VKELTKAMLEGL
+552 MKELTKKMIDGL
-564 KANGYYEFENG
+564 RANGKYEFENG

-586 VDGNAVLGYRLTA
+586 VDGKKVLGYRLTTEPTA
-599 QASEAQLADP
+599 EELADP
-609 AKKELVYPSW
+609 AKKELVYPAW
-619 RGQHDNWESV
+619 RGQHNDWESV
-629 CAAGGFTYAGAT
+629 CQAGGFEFAGA
-641 KTNLAIQGLF
+641 KELTNLAIQGLF
-651 EKVDGAALEAAGY
+651 EEVDGAALEAAGY
-664 TKEAWG
+664 TKEKWG
-670 KALVDNEEDYYNK
+670 IALVENEEDYYNK
-683 YFNGYDF
+683 YFNGYDGV
-690 ETAPVYTWPFTPN
+690 TAPIYFWPFTPN
-703 VVATGGFLNGYGFM
+703 VVATGGFTNGYGFQ

>member
-7 SALCVAAL
+7 SALCVAFA
-15 ATTSCSEFLETSSPS
+15 ASSCSDFLETESPS

-80 RHPES
+80 RHPEA
-85 YTAQL
+85 YGAQL

-99 VNGTVTGSYVAT
+99 VNGTVTSSYVAT
-111 GYQKESPSNGYAR
+111 GYQRESPSNGYAR
-124 SFNTIS
+124 SFKTIS
-130 KANAVISAMEAMPGF
+130 NANAVISAMEAMPGF
-145 EEQIAAGQPTD
+145 EEEIAAGVPTD

-163 AIAIRAT
+163 AVAIRAT
-170 CYRELIKY
+170 AYRELIKY

-203 ACLADL
+203 ACIADL
-209 QRVEPIMYRLG
+209 IRVEPIMYRLG
-220 EKGTDASQITR
+220 EKGTDKDQISR

-242 LEAGGYHTRR
+242 MEAGGYHTRR
-252 SDITYH
+252 SDIVYR
-258 DIDGNVISFEQKGK
+258 DIEGNEIAFETKGK
-272 VNASADNAVYN
+272 PNANAANAVYG
-283 RRTDYKKFYEIA
+283 RRSDYKKFYEIA
-295 KTYFGKVLENPGTA
+295 KTYFKACLDNSGTA
-309 KFHLTDPRKNE
+309 QLLLTDPRANVG
-320 AARQYNNPYQY
+320 NPYQY
-331 FFEQMHETKTE
+331 FFEEMHMGDEHYAT
-342 TLADESIYEIV
+342 ESIYEIP

-372 GGSKLSASAGMP
+372 GGSSLKANAGMP

-404 NDMRRDVSIAVT
+404 HDMRRDVSVAVT
-416 GSKGNGS
+416 GSKGDGS
-423 EKLLPMA
+423 EQLLPFV
-430 PGSQSNGGGLSLNK
+430 PGSQTKGGGLSLNK

-450 DMPYSGQR
+450 TLPYAKQR

-467 RMAEVYLGY
+467 RMAEIYLGY
-476 AEACAVTGDEATA
+476 AEACAMTGDEATA
-489 KQYLKIVRERSFP
+489 KQYMKIIRQRSFP
-502 AGKANTDA
+502 AGLDKTDE
-510 FIASRA
+510 FIASRG

-537 YTLIRSGFIGEKIKA
+537 YTLIRSGFIAEKIKA
-552 VKELTKAMLEGL
+552 TKELTKKMIDGL
-564 KANGYYEFENG
+564 RANGKYEFENG
-575 NVISDYVYTKL
+575 NVISDYIYTKL
-586 VDGNAVLGYRLTA
+586 VDGKKVLGYRLTTEPTA
-599 QASEAQLADP
+599 EELADP
-609 AKKELVYPSW
+609 AKKELVYPAW
-619 RGQHDNWESV
+619 RGQHNDWESV
-629 CAAGGFTYAGAT
+629 CQAGGFEFTGA
-641 KTNLAIQGLF
+641 KELTNLAIQGLF
-651 EKVDGAALEAAGY
+651 EEVDGAALEAAGY
-664 TKEAWG
+664 TKEKWG
-670 KALVDNEEDYYNK
+670 IALVENEEDYHNK
-683 YFNGYDF
+683 YFNGYDYQS
-690 ETAPVYTWPFTPN
+690 APIYLWPFTPN
-703 VVATGGFLNGYGFM
+703 VVATGGFTNGYGFQ

>member
-15 ATTSCSEFLETSSPS
+15 ATTSCSDFLETSSPS

-145 EEQIAAGQPTD
+145 EEQLAAGVPTD

-203 ACLADL
+203 ACLVDL

-220 EKGTDASQITR
+220 EKGTDASQISR
-231 TYVQGL
+231 TYVQSL

-252 SDITYH
+252 SDITYR

-272 VNASADNAVYN
+272 VNAAADNAVYN
-283 RRTDYKKFYEIA
+283 RRSDYKKFYEIA
-295 KTYFGKVLENPGTA
+295 KTYFGKVLENSGTA

-320 AARQYNNPYQY
+320 GTRQYNNPYQY
-331 FFEQMHETKTE
+331 FFEQMHMGDEVY
-342 TLADESIYEIV
+342 ADESIYEIP

-372 GGSKLSASAGMP
+372 GGSKLSKNAGMP

-416 GSKGNGS
+416 GSKGDGS
-423 EKLLPMA
+423 EKLLPFA

-450 DMPYSGQR
+450 AKPYSGQR

-510 FIASRA
+510 FIASRG

-537 YTLIRSGFIGEKIKA
+537 YTLIRTGFIGEKIKA
-552 VKELTKAMLEGL
+552 VKQLTKKMIDGL

-586 VDGNAVLGYRLTA
+586 VDAKALVGFRLTA
-599 QASEAQLADP
+599 QCPEDATGEVKAIL
-609 AKKELVYPSW
+609 YPSW
-619 RGQHDNWESV
+619 RGQHDDWASI
-629 CAAGGFTYAGAT
+629 CAAGGFEFAGAT
-641 KTNLAIQGLF
+641 TNTNLAIEGLF
-651 EKVDGAALEAAGY
+651 EQVDGAALEAAGY
-664 TKEAWG
+664 EKVEWG
-670 KALVDNEEDYYNK
+670 KALAANEEDYYNK
-683 YFNGYDF
+683 FFNGYDF
-690 ETAPVYTWPFTPN
+690 ETAPVYVWPFTPN
-703 VVATGGFLNGYGFM
+703 IVATGGFLNGYGFQ